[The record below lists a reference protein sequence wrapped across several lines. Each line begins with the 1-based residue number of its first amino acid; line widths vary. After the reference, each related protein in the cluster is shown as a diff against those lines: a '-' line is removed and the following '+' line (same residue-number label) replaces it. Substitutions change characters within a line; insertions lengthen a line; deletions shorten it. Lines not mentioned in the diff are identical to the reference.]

1 MNYAV
6 EEAKNIERYTFSFM
20 RATKSHVHKKYNVCN
35 FPVFALYTSRTLS
48 VSLLVGVPVVCLLS
62 PGQHCFLHSAAL

>member
-6 EEAKNIERYTFSFM
+6 EEIKNIGRYYFSFM
-20 RATKSHVHKKYNVCN
+20 QATKCRIHKKYNVYNLLCILQDS
-35 FPVFALYTSRTLS
+35 VYLS
-48 VSLLVGVPVVCLLS
+48 VGWCACSVSLLS